1 MHTFIYRSSFPIK
14 KESLFHFHEDPI
26 GFKTLVGGTKGVEII
41 KAPKSLQVGEEVIL
55 KVTILPFWKQTWI
68 AKHIAYEKNNFFQDN
83 QEQGPFRKF
92 LHTHCFLDSP
102 EGVTSSILSDE
113 IQIDY
118 FLWPISRF
126 FLFPILYFMF
136 RKRHALTAKHF
147 GVKPKLIFCR
157 YS

>member
-68 AKHIAYEKNNFFQDN
+68 AKHIAYEKI
-83 QEQGPFRKF
+83 
-92 LHTHCFLDSP
+92 
-102 EGVTSSILSDE
+102 TSSKITKN
-113 IQIDY
+113 
-118 FLWPISRF
+118 RV
-126 FLFPILYFMF
+126 
-136 RKRHALTAKHF
+136 HF
-147 GVKPKLIFCR
+147 GNSYTHIVF
-157 YS
+157 